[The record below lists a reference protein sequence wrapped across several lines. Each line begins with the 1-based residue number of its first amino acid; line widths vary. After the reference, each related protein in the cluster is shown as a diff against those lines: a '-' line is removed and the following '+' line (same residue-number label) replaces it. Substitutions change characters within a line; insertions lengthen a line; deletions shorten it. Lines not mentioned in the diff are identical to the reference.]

1 MIDIIQL
8 IIFIILIML
17 IMLIMLTSLFGSSFE
32 NENFDTKTR
41 MDAMTGSFV
50 SGVGIPGI
58 LIPDNQQHQVPFKY
72 RSPLNLR
79 QTQPLQTIQ
88 QQQKQCHNGGN
99 SWNNTTKLCK
109 LK

>member
-58 LIPDNQQHQVPFKY
+58 LIPDNQQHQVTFKY

-79 QTQPLQTIQ
+79 QHNLYRLFNSNRNNAIMVEIAGIIQ
-88 QQQKQCHNGGN
+88 QNYVN
-99 SWNNTTKLCK
+99 
-109 LK
+109 